1 MNINSIGGAG
11 AQSASAGVKAGQTTD
26 AQSQSIR
33 KQIEDAQRKLQEISS
48 NGEMSPEEKMK
59 KRQEIQKQISDL
71 NMQLRQHQ
79 AEVRRKQQA
88 EKRASKS
95 RGGGDRKPE
104 EQTAGLRT
112 AGMEAMISADSSIK
126 QARVQNSAA
135 VKMEGRAG
143 VLEAEIKQDG
153 RTGGSAQAKEAE
165 LAEAR
170 QKADAAKASG
180 METLKEADRKMREA
194 SEAERDA
201 KTEEP
206 RIETGGERAE
216 EEKAEKEKAQQA
228 DRGGKETDDSARKE
242 PGIYVDVR
250 L

>member
-1 MNINSIGGAG
+1 MNINSIGGVG

-88 EKRASKS
+88 
-95 RGGGDRKPE
+95 
-104 EQTAGLRT
+104 
-112 AGMEAMISADSSIK
+112 
-126 QARVQNSAA
+126 
-135 VKMEGRAG
+135 
-143 VLEAEIKQDG
+143 
-153 RTGGSAQAKEAE
+153 
-165 LAEAR
+165 
-170 QKADAAKASG
+170 
-180 METLKEADRKMREA
+180 
-194 SEAERDA
+194 
-201 KTEEP
+201 
-206 RIETGGERAE
+206 
-216 EEKAEKEKAQQA
+216 